1 MDKEK
6 RILIIPSWYPPD
18 GGYFFREHSE
28 AIERTG
34 WKTDLLV
41 TRLVGIRKILSHG
54 PSVLQRYGVSEEGR
68 LRVARSVYLK
78 WPGSERRNI
87 RGWARKTARMYSR
100 YEKQYGKPGMILAHS
115 VTWAGYAAYLIGNE
129 HGIPYLIVEHRSF
142 FVWNTESA
150 RLMVKP
156 FHIPFFKKAFTHC
169 QKLVLVSNSQRKGIE
184 ALVPS
189 AVKRIVVIPNMIR
202 EDMFLPPEKPR
213 GGDPFTFIWA
223 GRLEHVKGLD
233 LLLEAVNLLVERS
246 NRDFSVRLAGKGSL
260 REELELRAKKLGIA
274 DWVVF
279 LGRLSRDE
287 MQLEMQG
294 ADCFVLPS
302 RYEAFGVVLIEAM
315 ATGLPVIATRS
326 GGPDTLVNRE
336 TGLLVGCEDVEGLAG
351 AMEEIMDHVDN
362 YPGEKIRTLTLS
374 RFGESRVMEQ
384 YSRLFHRLTG
394 ELHGH

>member
-1 MDKEK
+1 MEKEK

-28 AIERTG
+28 AIEKTG
-34 WKTDLLV
+34 WNTDLLV

-54 PSVLQRYGVSEEGR
+54 PSILRRYCVREEGR

-78 WPGSERRNI
+78 WPGSERQNI
-87 RGWARKTARMYSR
+87 RGWARKTARMYNR
-100 YEKQYGKPGMILAHS
+100 YEKQYGKPDLILAHS
-115 VTWAGYAAYLIGNE
+115 VTWAGYAAYLIGSE
-129 HGIPYLIVEHRSF
+129 RGIPYLIVEHRSF

-156 FHIPFFKKAFTHC
+156 FHIPFFKKAYTHC
-169 QKLVLVSNSQRKGIE
+169 EKLVLVSDSQRKGIE
-184 ALVPS
+184 ALVPT

-202 EDMFLPPEKPR
+202 EDMFLPPEKPKA
-213 GGDPFTFIWA
+213 GDPFRFIWA

-233 LLLEAVNLLVERS
+233 LLLEAVNLLAARS
-246 NRDFSVRLAGKGSL
+246 NRDFSIRLAGKGSL
-260 REELELRAKKLGIA
+260 REELELRAKKLGIS
-274 DWVVF
+274 DRVIF

-302 RYEAFGVVLIEAM
+302 RFEAFGVVLIEAM

-326 GGPDTLVNRE
+326 GGPDTLIDRE
-336 TGLLVGCEDVEGLAG
+336 AGLLVDSEDVEGLAG
-351 AMEEIMDHVDN
+351 AMEEVMDHVDEF
-362 YPGEKIRTLTLS
+362 PGERIRSLTLS

-384 YSRLFHRLTG
+384 YNRLFLRLTD
-394 ELHGH
+394 E